1 MIQKIDAC
9 LKERGYSFIKVSPE
23 EVGVYYRFT
32 EGRAQV
38 VAGVFMHPGFV
49 LETEKLQAIQT
60 KLQELFLHPEGR
72 IPGCE
77 QNMAIYQVELLTLL
91 VADDIGQ
98 ARMLSGS
105 CRNVWLINEQTGQL
119 MIFENQPGDFYGLRD
134 ALQEQISGGGRQ
146 RGYAS
151 QGYAQMDNYRR
162 TEEKRGLTLWQRIKQ
177 VSSHGLDVFW
187 KRK

>member
-60 KLQELFLHPEGR
+60 KLQELFLIRKEGFRAVNR
-72 IPGCE
+72 I
-77 QNMAIYQVELLTLL
+77 
-91 VADDIGQ
+91 
-98 ARMLSGS
+98 
-105 CRNVWLINEQTGQL
+105 
-119 MIFENQPGDFYGLRD
+119 
-134 ALQEQISGGGRQ
+134 
-146 RGYAS
+146 
-151 QGYAQMDNYRR
+151 
-162 TEEKRGLTLWQRIKQ
+162 WQSIRW
-177 VSSHGLDVFW
+177 SY
-187 KRK
+187 

>member
-60 KLQELFLHPEGR
+60 NCRSCFFIRKEGFRAVNR
-72 IPGCE
+72 I
-77 QNMAIYQVELLTLL
+77 
-91 VADDIGQ
+91 
-98 ARMLSGS
+98 
-105 CRNVWLINEQTGQL
+105 
-119 MIFENQPGDFYGLRD
+119 
-134 ALQEQISGGGRQ
+134 
-146 RGYAS
+146 
-151 QGYAQMDNYRR
+151 
-162 TEEKRGLTLWQRIKQ
+162 WQSIRW
-177 VSSHGLDVFW
+177 SY
-187 KRK
+187 

>member
-38 VAGVFMHPGFV
+38 VAGIFMHPGFV

-77 QNMAIYQVELLTLL
+77 LT
-91 VADDIGQ
+91 VVICFVDIVK
-98 ARMLSGS
+98 
-105 CRNVWLINEQTGQL
+105 N
-119 MIFENQPGDFYGLRD
+119 
-134 ALQEQISGGGRQ
+134 
-146 RGYAS
+146 
-151 QGYAQMDNYRR
+151 
-162 TEEKRGLTLWQRIKQ
+162 
-177 VSSHGLDVFW
+177 
-187 KRK
+187 

>member
-38 VAGVFMHPGFV
+38 VAGIFMHPGFV
-49 LETEKLQAIQT
+49 LETEKLQAIQK

-98 ARMLSGS
+98 ARMLGGS

-119 MIFENQPGDFYGLRD
+119 MILKP
-134 ALQEQISGGGRQ
+134 AGRFLWI
-146 RGYAS
+146 
-151 QGYAQMDNYRR
+151 
-162 TEEKRGLTLWQRIKQ
+162 KRCITGTDIRW
-177 VSSHGLDVFW
+177 W
-187 KRK
+187 EAKRLCFTGVCTDGQLP

>member
-38 VAGVFMHPGFV
+38 VAGIFMHPGFV
-49 LETEKLQAIQT
+49 LETEKLQAIQK

-98 ARMLSGS
+98 ARMLGGS

-119 MIFENQPGDFYGLRD
+119 MIFENQPRFLW
-134 ALQEQISGGGRQ
+134 I
-146 RGYAS
+146 
-151 QGYAQMDNYRR
+151 
-162 TEEKRGLTLWQRIKQ
+162 KRCITGTDIRW
-177 VSSHGLDVFW
+177 W
-187 KRK
+187 KAKRLCFTGVCTDG